1 MTPERWRQ
9 LEAVFQA
16 VLDLVPEERGQYL
29 SAVCGEDRSL
39 RSDIEALLRQ
49 HESAGNMLE
58 APQDHSLVCQKLS
71 VMVFGVSGGS
81 RYP

>member
-16 VLDLVPEERGQYL
+16 VLDLVPEQRGQYL
-29 SAVCGEDRSL
+29 SEVCGDDVSL
-39 RSDIEALLRQ
+39 RSDVEALLLQ

-58 APQDHSLVCQKLS
+58 APPVRRH
-71 VMVFGVSGGS
+71 
-81 RYP
+81 RA